1 MTDLLQGIPG
11 TKVIMDDILIYG
23 KSIEEHDSHLDGV
36 LDTVQRS
43 GLKLNKAKCELRK
56 EELGFFGH
64 RVGKDGIT
72 VNFLG
77 PFWPQKWGQ
86 IFDPETAPYG
96 GAILAPY
103 GGAIL
108 APYGGAILAPKTGP
122 NF

>member
-1 MTDLLQGIPG
+1 MVHAPG
-11 TKVIMDDILIYG
+11 LAVCYEKLVLHHCAQLI
-23 KSIEEHDSHLDGV
+23 KAFCLIIRFNFIHV
-36 LDTVQRS
+36 LT
-43 GLKLNKAKCELRK
+43 LAY
-56 EELGFFGH
+56 
-64 RVGKDGIT
+64 T

-108 APYGGAILAPKTGP
+108 APKTGP